1 VGVVVALLPVGA
13 IALGLGLSAGIQV
26 DLGMSEGDIASLTAW
41 SSVLTAIGCVLGG
54 WIADRFGH
62 RRSLALWV
70 ALSTIPT
77 FLLAREFTGVK
88 VEGLTIAEYWRWALL
103 YSFAIGLTN
112 ASSIAIYMGLTSSK
126 VAGTQFT
133 GYMALKNVVYTYTAN
148 WQGQMAE
155 ARGYVAPLRW
165 DCLIAFVPLLLYPWL
180 RASGL
185 RTLKLKENANPS
197 L

>member
-1 VGVVVALLPVGA
+1 
-13 IALGLGLSAGIQV
+13 
-26 DLGMSEGDIASLTAW
+26 
-41 SSVLTAIGCVLGG
+41 
-54 WIADRFGH
+54 
-62 RRSLALWV
+62 
-70 ALSTIPT
+70 
-77 FLLAREFTGVK
+77 
-88 VEGLTIAEYWRWALL
+88 
-103 YSFAIGLTN
+103 
-112 ASSIAIYMGLTSSK
+112 
-126 VAGTQFT
+126 
-133 GYMALKNVVYTYTAN
+133 MALKNVVYTYTAN